1 MANINTKRRRNAGEN
16 GYGKKRGRALLTGL
30 GQLDGSPTRKT
41 PWKNPKK
48 SKTTVTVINPNE
60 D

>member
-30 GQLDGSPTRKT
+30 GQADGSPTRKT
-41 PWKNPKK
+41 PWKDPKR
-48 SKTTVTVINPNE
+48 SKIKAVLINPNE